1 MRSKVLTL
9 HGEFSC
15 LLFILS
21 AISYFFVAIFHF
33 YLQYFTYISCL
44 YWLRLNSKLWQSLPK
59 VKRYWKT
66 SGARISLDGGG
77 GGERGAAGAE
87 IQFLSTIFCA
97 WIISLDMKHH
107 TLDSGFLSID
117 LWTRCRYEKLCG
129 WKIKYFCRAHKIFSS
144 ENGFSTQ
151 GQNWAD
157 GDGDNVIIIMV
168 REAILSKKCSFF

>member
-1 MRSKVLTL
+1 MRWKWRMWFLCPTKRGTGEFLREGEKEKEGDQRRLSKYYQLPGVGKHFFLFFFLNYQLPTEFDWPTFCFVRSKVLTL

-77 GGERGAAGAE
+77 GGEGRRG
-87 IQFLSTIFCA
+87 Q
-97 WIISLDMKHH
+97 
-107 TLDSGFLSID
+107 
-117 LWTRCRYEKLCG
+117 
-129 WKIKYFCRAHKIFSS
+129 KYNF
-144 ENGFSTQ
+144 ETQ
-151 GQNWAD
+151 
-157 GDGDNVIIIMV
+157 
-168 REAILSKKCSFF
+168 SFVFELFH